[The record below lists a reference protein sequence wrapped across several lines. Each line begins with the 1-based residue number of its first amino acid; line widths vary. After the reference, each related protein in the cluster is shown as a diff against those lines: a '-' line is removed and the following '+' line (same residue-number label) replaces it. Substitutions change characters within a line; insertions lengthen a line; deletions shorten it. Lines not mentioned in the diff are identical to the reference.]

1 MKCLLLITAKEDS
14 HSKNLKIDYLI
25 NLKKPLY
32 WLLNYIINL
41 QSNIEL
47 KVLVYLF
54 VMPGN

>member
-1 MKCLLLITAKEDS
+1 MQELEDRLLNKSQEA
-14 HSKNLKIDYLI
+14 
-25 NLKKPLY
+25 LY